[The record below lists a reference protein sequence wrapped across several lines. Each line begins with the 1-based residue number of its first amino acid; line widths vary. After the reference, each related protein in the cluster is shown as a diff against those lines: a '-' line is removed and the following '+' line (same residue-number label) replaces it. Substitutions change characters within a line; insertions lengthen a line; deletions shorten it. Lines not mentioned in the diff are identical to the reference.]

1 MGVAKDLRVLIV
13 HVIQGLSILT
23 ASLVLLLLQQIDD
36 ASSGKGLGLLL
47 KTSTISDGK
56 TLLELLSSKKF
67 V

>member
-1 MGVAKDLRVLIV
+1 MGVAKDVRVLIV
-13 HVIQGLSILT
+13 CVIQGLSILT

-47 KTSTISDGK
+47 KSSTISDGK